1 MISANTYSEVFEVL
15 SNMDKSIV
23 MKIPLEILEII
34 KNNRN
39 LDYVSKIDKNDLF
52 NLNNLS
58 EDAINVLA
66 WLDVNYW
73 ITDEKKEKINEY
85 LKNNN
90 EKVRFDG
97 FPKFNQEKNANNKM
111 VIEDVQVKI
120 YKENIIVKIINGIKK
135 LFNK

>member
-97 FPKFNQEKNANNKM
+97 FPKFNQEKNANNKT

>member
-73 ITDEKKEKINEY
+73 ITDEKKEKIKEY